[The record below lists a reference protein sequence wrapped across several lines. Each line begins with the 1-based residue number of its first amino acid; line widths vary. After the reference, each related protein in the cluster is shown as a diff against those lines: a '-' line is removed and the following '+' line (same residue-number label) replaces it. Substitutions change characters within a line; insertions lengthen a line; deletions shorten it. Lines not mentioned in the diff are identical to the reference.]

1 LFQIRLDN
9 WSKVEFLFTKNLGI
23 SPLELDQLAFYR
35 VEELMAN
42 YEEFVNEEEKQ
53 YKAQQKEQEKQQ
65 KMHQPTDYRGFKIP
79 KIEIPKINIPNIT
92 K

>member
-1 LFQIRLDN
+1 LDN

-23 SPLELDQLAFYR
+23 NPLELDQLAFYR

-42 YEEFVNEEEKQ
+42 YEEFVKEEDKQ

-65 KMHQPTDYRGFKIP
+65 KMQQPSNYGGFKMP
-79 KIEIPKINIPNIT
+79 KVEIPKINIPKYN
-92 K
+92 